1 MLYNEFNIVIHCNSS
16 TELPVYFGDDEKMAF
31 SEVKR
36 ILEEIKV
43 DMNYCSSEDFGML
56 TKCAKFFP

>member
-1 MLYNEFNIVIHCNSS
+1 
-16 TELPVYFGDDEKMAF
+16 MAF

-36 ILEEIKV
+36 ILEERKV
-43 DMNYCSSEDFGML
+43 DMNYCSGEDFGIL

>member
-1 MLYNEFNIVIHCNSS
+1 MIC
-16 TELPVYFGDDEKMAF
+16 
-31 SEVKR
+31 SEVKK

-56 TKCAKFFP
+56 NKCAKDFP

>member
-1 MLYNEFNIVIHCNSS
+1 MIC
-16 TELPVYFGDDEKMAF
+16 

-56 TKCAKFFP
+56 AKCAKFFP

>member
-1 MLYNEFNIVIHCNSS
+1 
-16 TELPVYFGDDEKMAF
+16 MAF

-43 DMNYCSSEDFGML
+43 DMNYCSSEDVGML
-56 TKCAKFFP
+56 AKCAKFFP

>member
-1 MLYNEFNIVIHCNSS
+1 
-16 TELPVYFGDDEKMAF
+16 MAF

-36 ILEEIKV
+36 ILEDRKV
-43 DMNYCSSEDFGML
+43 DMNYCSSEDFGIL